1 MIMRKKER
9 KHEPKKQGD
18 DISPSFA
25 LKCNVFEGKNESS
38 FHLILSVVSH
48 YPPDKKR
55 DEISCFHCHHPHCY
69 ESFLVI
75 KRFFHLIHGNGIF
88 AILIIEGESFFFFFS
103 CFSPNFTA
111 KIKLQL
117 PPQLQCQQ
125 SLHHWF
131 LLSCHEWS
139 WRRIRQS
146 WRRIRQ
152 E

>member
-9 KHEPKKQGD
+9 NYEPKKQGD

-55 DEISCFHCHHPHCY
+55 DEISCFHCHHPHSY

-75 KRFFHLIHGNGIF
+75 KHFFISSMGMEFLPSSLREKVF
-88 AILIIEGESFFFFFS
+88 FFFFFS
-103 CFSPNFTA
+103 CFAPNFTA
-111 KIKLQL
+111 KMKLQL
-117 PPQLQCQQ
+117 PHQLQCQQ
-125 SLHHWF
+125 SLHH
-131 LLSCHEWS
+131 
-139 WRRIRQS
+139 
-146 WRRIRQ
+146 
-152 E
+152 